1 MKISKMQLSESR
13 NLTEEARRVYNEQM
27 IANDVPLA
35 ERIRK
40 MAIIARLINI
50 AECMLDGEQI
60 NITK

>member
-1 MKISKMQLSESR
+1 MKISKMELSESR

-27 IANDVPLA
+27 IANDVPLP
-35 ERIRK
+35 ERLRK